1 MRIKKLKVNDVFGI
15 KNLDVEFL
23 DTDNIICVIEKYKD
37 EDELPFG
44 SRVLDVIERIFSDTF
59 YGLYGYGEIQC
70 FCEKYEK
77 NFLISLKGKNE
88 LLETT
93 YQGKKMI
100 GQKYGVE
107 ETCFFDEDLS
117 KEMQWEAR
125 MDYREFLYPRD
136 MAEYCKSSGMISNA
150 MEEVVSSIDSEFSD
164 SGRLSK
170 VEWKILKERT
180 RKYLAEFEGI
190 PFIEGQ
196 PLTINRK
203 GELLFQ
209 DRYDMLS
216 NDAEEYFSEAEY
228 ARIIFLYWLATLNL
242 IKWLCADIGR
252 DGNLPIF
259 IEDFFEGLDKG
270 KDNSFLFEELRKTGR
285 QVFIVS
291 HKRDEEMEKLCDK
304 VLQVDRENGGR
315 NTKVRKK

>member
-1 MRIKKLKVNDVFGI
+1 MRIKNLKVNDVFGI

-23 DTDNIICVIEKYKD
+23 DTDNIICVIENYKD

-59 YGLYGYGEIQC
+59 YGMYGYGEIQC
-70 FCEKYEK
+70 LCEKCKK

-100 GQKYGVE
+100 GQKVGVE

-125 MDYREFLYPRD
+125 MDYREYLYPKD
-136 MAEYCKSSGMISNA
+136 MYEYCKSSGAISSS

-164 SGRLSK
+164 SGRLLE
-170 VEWKILKERT
+170 VEWEILKERMP
-180 RKYLAEFEGI
+180 KYLAEFEGI
-190 PFIEGQ
+190 PFIEGS

-209 DRYDMLS
+209 ERYDMLS
-216 NDAEEYFSEAEY
+216 DEVEEHFSEDEY
-228 ARIIFLYWLATLNL
+228 ARIVFLYWLTTLNL

-252 DGNLPIF
+252 DGDLPIF
-259 IEDFFEGLDKG
+259 IEDFFEKLDKD
-270 KDNSFLFEELRKTGR
+270 KDNSFLFEEIRKTER
-285 QVFIVS
+285 QVFIFLTS
-291 HKRDEEMEKLCDK
+291 HDEEIEKHCDK
-304 VLQVDRENGGR
+304 VVTVNIE
-315 NTKVRKK
+315 

>member
-1 MRIKKLKVNDVFGI
+1 MRIKRLKVNDVFGI
-15 KNLDVEFL
+15 KNLDVEFS

-44 SRVLDVIERIFSDTF
+44 SHVLDVMESLFLNTIC
-59 YGLYGYGEIQC
+59 GLYGYGEIQC
-70 FCEKYEK
+70 LCEKYKK

-100 GQKYGVE
+100 GQKHDAE
-107 ETCFFDEDLS
+107 ETCFFDEDVR
-117 KEMQWEAR
+117 KEMQWMVR

-136 MAEYCKSSGMISNA
+136 MVEYCKSSGAISNA
-150 MEEVVSSIDSEFSD
+150 MEEVVSSINSEFSD
-164 SGRLSK
+164 SGRLLAE
-170 VEWKILKERT
+170 EWEILKERAP
-180 RKYLAEFEGI
+180 KYLAEFEGI

-203 GELLFQ
+203 GELMFQ

-216 NDAEEYFSEAEY
+216 DEAEKYFSKDEY
-228 ARIIFLYWLATLNL
+228 ARIEFLYWLATLNL
-242 IKWLCADIGR
+242 IKQLCADIGR

-259 IEDFFEGLDKG
+259 IEDFFERLDKG

-285 QVFIVS
+285 QVFIDLY
-291 HKRDEEMEKLCDK
+291 KRDEEIEKYCDK
-304 VLQVDRENGGR
+304 IIEIEIDV
-315 NTKVRKK
+315 

>member
-1 MRIKKLKVNDVFGI
+1 MRIKNLKVNDVFGI

-59 YGLYGYGEIQC
+59 YGMYGYGEIQC
-70 FCEKYEK
+70 LCEKCKK

-100 GQKYGVE
+100 GQKVGVE

-125 MDYREFLYPRD
+125 MDYREYLYPKD
-136 MAEYCKSSGMISNA
+136 MYEYCKSSGAISSS

-164 SGRLSK
+164 SGRLLE
-170 VEWKILKERT
+170 VEWEILKERMP
-180 RKYLAEFEGI
+180 KYLAEFEGI
-190 PFIEGQ
+190 PFIEGS

-209 DRYDMLS
+209 ERYDMLS
-216 NDAEEYFSEAEY
+216 DEVEEHFSEDEY
-228 ARIIFLYWLATLNL
+228 ARIVFLYWLTTLNL

-252 DGNLPIF
+252 DGDLPIF
-259 IEDFFEGLDKG
+259 IEDFFEKLDKD
-270 KDNSFLFEELRKTGR
+270 KDNSFLFEEIRKTER
-285 QVFIVS
+285 QVFIFLTS
-291 HKRDEEMEKLCDK
+291 HDEEIEKHCDK
-304 VLQVDRENGGR
+304 VVTVNIE
-315 NTKVRKK
+315 

>member
-1 MRIKKLKVNDVFGI
+1 MRIKNLKINDVFRI
-15 KNLDVEFL
+15 KNLDVEFS

-44 SRVLDVIERIFSDTF
+44 SHVLDVMESLFLNTIC
-59 YGLYGYGEIQC
+59 GLYGYGEIQC
-70 FCEKYEK
+70 LCEKYKK

-100 GQKYGVE
+100 GQKVGVE
-107 ETCFFDEDLS
+107 ETCFFDEDVS
-117 KEMQWEAR
+117 KEMQWMVR

-136 MAEYCKSSGMISNA
+136 MVEYCKSSGAISNA
-150 MEEVVSSIDSEFSD
+150 MEEVVSSINSELSD
-164 SGRLSK
+164 SGWLLAE
-170 VEWKILKERT
+170 EWEILKERAP
-180 RKYLAEFEGI
+180 KYLAEFEGV

-203 GELLFQ
+203 GELMFQ

-216 NDAEEYFSEAEY
+216 KEVEEHFSKDEY
-228 ARIIFLYWLATLNL
+228 ARIVFLYWLTTLNL

-252 DGNLPIF
+252 DGDLPIF

-285 QVFIVS
+285 QVFIIS
-291 HKRDEEMEKLCDK
+291 HKHDENVEKYCDK
-304 VLQVDRENGGR
+304 VVEISLE
-315 NTKVRKK
+315 

>member
-1 MRIKKLKVNDVFGI
+1 MRIKNLKVNDVFRI
-15 KNLDVEFL
+15 KNLDVEFS

-44 SRVLDVIERIFSDTF
+44 SHVLDVMESLFLNTIC
-59 YGLYGYGEIQC
+59 GLYGYGEIQC
-70 FCEKYEK
+70 LCEKYKK

-100 GQKYGVE
+100 GKKVGVE

-117 KEMQWEAR
+117 KEMQWMAR
-125 MDYREFLYPRD
+125 SDYREFLYPRD
-136 MAEYCKSSGMISNA
+136 MVESCKSSGAISNA

-164 SGRLSK
+164 SGRLLAE
-170 VEWKILKERT
+170 EWEILKERAP
-180 RKYLAEFEGI
+180 KYLAEFEGI

-209 DRYDMLS
+209 ERYDMLS
-216 NDAEEYFSEAEY
+216 DEAEEHFSKDEY
-228 ARIIFLYWLATLNL
+228 ARIVFIYWLTTLNL

-252 DGNLPIF
+252 DGDLPIF
-259 IEDFFEGLDKG
+259 VVDFFEELDSS
-270 KDNSFLFEELRKTGR
+270 KDNSLLFEELRKTER
-285 QVFIVS
+285 QVFIFLTS
-291 HKRDEEMEKLCDK
+291 HDETIEKYCDK
-304 VLQVDRENGGR
+304 VVIVDIE
-315 NTKVRKK
+315 

>member
-1 MRIKKLKVNDVFGI
+1 MRIKNLKVNDVFRI
-15 KNLDVEFL
+15 KNLDVEFS

-44 SRVLDVIERIFSDTF
+44 SHVLDVMESLFLNTIC
-59 YGLYGYGEIQC
+59 GLYGYGEIQC
-70 FCEKYEK
+70 LCEKYKK

-100 GQKYGVE
+100 GKKYDAE
-107 ETCFFDEDLS
+107 ETCFFDEDVS
-117 KEMQWEAR
+117 KEMQWMVR

-136 MAEYCKSSGMISNA
+136 MVEYCKSSGAISNA
-150 MEEVVSSIDSEFSD
+150 MEEVVSSINSEFSD
-164 SGRLSK
+164 SGGLLAE
-170 VEWKILKERT
+170 EWEILKERAP
-180 RKYLAEFEGI
+180 KYLAEFEGI

-209 DRYDMLS
+209 ERYDMLS
-216 NDAEEYFSEAEY
+216 DEAEEHFSKDEY
-228 ARIIFLYWLATLNL
+228 ARIVFLYWLTTLNL

-252 DGNLPIF
+252 DGDLPIF
-259 IEDFFEGLDKG
+259 IEDFFEVLDKG
-270 KDNSFLFEELRKTGR
+270 KDNSFLFEELRKTER
-285 QVFIVS
+285 QVFIFLTS
-291 HKRDEEMEKLCDK
+291 HNENVEKYCDK
-304 VLQVDRENGGR
+304 VLMVDIE
-315 NTKVRKK
+315 

>member
-1 MRIKKLKVNDVFGI
+1 MRIKNLKVNDVFRI
-15 KNLDVEFL
+15 KNLDVEFS
-23 DTDNIICVIEKYKD
+23 DADNIICVIEKYKD

-44 SRVLDVIERIFSDTF
+44 SHVLDVMESLFLNTIC
-59 YGLYGYGEIQC
+59 GLYGYGEIQC
-70 FCEKYEK
+70 LCEKYKK

-100 GQKYGVE
+100 GQKYDAE

-117 KEMQWEAR
+117 KEMQWMVR

-136 MAEYCKSSGMISNA
+136 MVEYCKSSGAISNA
-150 MEEVVSSIDSEFSD
+150 MEEVVSSINSEFSD
-164 SGRLSK
+164 SGRLLA
-170 VEWKILKERT
+170 VEWEILKERAP
-180 RKYLAEFEGI
+180 KYLAEFEGI
-190 PFIEGQ
+190 PFIEGS

-209 DRYDMLS
+209 ERYDMLS
-216 NDAEEYFSEAEY
+216 DEVEEHFSKDEY
-228 ARIIFLYWLATLNL
+228 ARIVFLYWLTTLNL

-252 DGNLPIF
+252 DGDLPIF
-259 IEDFFEGLDKG
+259 IEDFFEVLDKG

-285 QVFIVS
+285 QVFIFLNS
-291 HKRDEEMEKLCDK
+291 HDKTIEKYCDK
-304 VLQVDRENGGR
+304 VVMVDIE
-315 NTKVRKK
+315 

>member
-1 MRIKKLKVNDVFGI
+1 MRIKNLKINDAFRI
-15 KNLDVEFL
+15 KNLDVEFS

-44 SRVLDVIERIFSDTF
+44 SHVLDVMESLFLNMIC
-59 YGLYGYGEIQC
+59 GLYGYGEIQC
-70 FCEKYEK
+70 LCEKYKK

-100 GQKYGVE
+100 GQKYDAE

-117 KEMQWEAR
+117 KEMQWMVR
-125 MDYREFLYPRD
+125 MDYRNFLYPRD
-136 MAEYCKSSGMISNA
+136 MVEYCKSSGAISNA
-150 MEEVVSSIDSEFSD
+150 MEEVVSNINSEFSD
-164 SGRLSK
+164 SGRLLAE
-170 VEWKILKERT
+170 EWEILKERAP
-180 RKYLAEFEGI
+180 KYLAEFEGI

-203 GELLFQ
+203 GELMFQ

-216 NDAEEYFSEAEY
+216 KEVEEYFSEDEY
-228 ARIIFLYWLATLNL
+228 ARIVFLYWLTTLNL

-252 DGNLPIF
+252 DGDLPIF
-259 IEDFFEGLDKG
+259 IEDFFEVLDKG
-270 KDNSFLFEELRKTGR
+270 KDNSFLFEELRKTER
-285 QVFIVS
+285 QVFIFLTS
-291 HKRDEEMEKLCDK
+291 HDETIEKYCDK
-304 VLQVDRENGGR
+304 VVVVDIE
-315 NTKVRKK
+315 

>member
-1 MRIKKLKVNDVFGI
+1 MRIKNLKINDVFDI
-15 KNLDVEFL
+15 KNLDVEFS

-44 SRVLDVIERIFSDTF
+44 SRVLDIMESLFLNTIC
-59 YGLYGYGEIQC
+59 GLYGYGEIQC
-70 FCEKYEK
+70 LCEKYKK
-77 NFLISLKGKNE
+77 NFLISLKGNNE

-100 GQKYGVE
+100 GQKYDTE

-136 MAEYCKSSGMISNA
+136 MAEYCKSSGAISNA

-164 SGRLSK
+164 SGRLSE
-170 VEWKILKERT
+170 VEWKRLKEGA

-190 PFIEGQ
+190 PFIEGR

-209 DRYDMLS
+209 ERYDMLS
-216 NDAEEYFSEAEY
+216 DEVEKCFGEDEY
-228 ARIIFLYWLATLNL
+228 ARIVFLYWLTTLNL
-242 IKWLCADIGR
+242 IKRLCADIGR
-252 DGNLPIF
+252 DGDLPIF
-259 IEDFFEGLDKG
+259 IEDFFEKLDKE
-270 KDNSFLFEELRKTGR
+270 KDNAFLFENLRKTGR
-285 QVFIVS
+285 QVFILLNK
-291 HKRDEEMEKLCDK
+291 HDESVEKACDK
-304 VLQVDRENGGR
+304 IVVID
-315 NTKVRKK
+315 KK

>member
-1 MRIKKLKVNDVFGI
+1 MRIKNLKINDVFRI
-15 KNLDVEFL
+15 KNLDVEFS

-44 SRVLDVIERIFSDTF
+44 SHVLDVMESLFLNTIC
-59 YGLYGYGEIQC
+59 GLYGYGEIQC
-70 FCEKYEK
+70 LCEKYKK

-100 GQKYGVE
+100 GEKYDAE
-107 ETCFFDEDLS
+107 ETCFFEEDLIE
-117 KEMQWEAR
+117 EMQWMVR

-136 MAEYCKSSGMISNA
+136 MVEYCKSSGAISNA
-150 MEEVVSSIDSEFSD
+150 MEEVVSSINSEFSD
-164 SGRLSK
+164 SGGLLAE
-170 VEWKILKERT
+170 EWEILKERAP
-180 RKYLAEFEGI
+180 KYLAEFEGI

-203 GELLFQ
+203 GELMFQ

-216 NDAEEYFSEAEY
+216 KEVEEYFSEDEY
-228 ARIIFLYWLATLNL
+228 ARIVFLYWLTTLNL

-252 DGNLPIF
+252 DGDLPIF
-259 IEDFFEGLDKG
+259 IEDFFEKLDKD
-270 KDNSFLFEELRKTGR
+270 KDNSLLFEKLRKTGR
-285 QVFIVS
+285 QVFIFLTS
-291 HKRDEEMEKLCDK
+291 HDETIEKYCDK
-304 VLQVDRENGGR
+304 VVMVDIE
-315 NTKVRKK
+315 